1 MSIEAG
7 AAAGDRHSAYDKKR
21 LFFVSALALTT
32 AGINASL
39 RANTAADLQR
49 LFLDP
54 FDAVHAAT
62 MIGSIL
68 GVPFLGFALTIAI
81 GSPLLDYIGM
91 KLLLMLSGVGFT
103 VGMLLTLF
111 AGQIATG
118 AAVSQVLFLGAIIAG
133 IGWGLAETV
142 VNPLVAT
149 LYPEDKTAKLNLVHA
164 WWPGGLVL
172 APDGWVQALADVA
185 AAIVPGGRAA
195 W

>member
-1 MSIEAG
+1 MSLDTTT
-7 AAAGDRHSAYDKKR
+7 DRHSAYNKKR

-32 AGINASL
+32 AGINAAL

-49 LFLDP
+49 IFLDP
-54 FDAVHAAT
+54 VDAVHSAT

-91 KLLLMLSGVGFT
+91 KLLLTLSGVAFT
-103 VGMLLTLF
+103 AGMLLTLF
-111 AGQIATG
+111 AGSLATG
-118 AAVSQVLFLGAIIAG
+118 AGVYQILFLGAIIAG

-149 LYPEDKTAKLNLVHA
+149 LYP
-164 WWPGGLVL
+164 
-172 APDGWVQALADVA
+172 
-185 AAIVPGGRAA
+185 
-195 W
+195 